1 MEENKKYNAADF
13 ARYHSGTMPPNEM
26 HAIEKAALEDPF
38 LADALDG
45 YAYSADTKKEID
57 EIKLRLNEKRKQKK
71 EFSLLSFSQN
81 TWWKIAAMV
90 LLIAGGGYL
99 FFFMNAKKEN
109 SLAVKQ
115 EVIKKEKDE
124 MISHV
129 NNDSTS
135 AETNIAFEKPPA
147 EKDKISSRQ
156 LPAPVYKSHESRA
169 AGVVTQK
176 ELIQREMEI
185 SQDRS
190 SVQKADAVAMNKT
203 AIAPNV
209 KIDDS
214 ANKTLFLSSDT
225 DASMAAFPKDVSK
238 EVSKDSANGLV
249 MEDKKPS
256 MEEVVV
262 VGYGSTKR
270 SKVTEELKGKVSG
283 IQTDGK
289 IPLPRE
295 GFENFNQYIKDSALV
310 ILDLTGQRVSANVL
324 LSFRLN
330 MKGRPMAI
338 EVIESSCKA
347 CESEAVRLLK
357 NGPAWKGSSGAKGN
371 VRIQF

>member
-13 ARYHSGTMPPNEM
+13 ARYHSGAMPPNEM

-57 EIKLRLNEKRKQKK
+57 EIKLRLDEKRKQKK
-71 EFSLLSFSQN
+71 TFSLLSFSQN
-81 TWWKIAAMV
+81 TWWKIAAMFV
-90 LLIAGGGYL
+90 VICGAGYL
-99 FFFMNAKKEN
+99 FFFMNVKKEN
-109 SLAVKQ
+109 FLAVKR

-124 MISHV
+124 MSSHV
-129 NNDSTS
+129 NNDSTA
-135 AETNIAFEKPPA
+135 AETNIAFQKPPA
-147 EKDKISSRQ
+147 LKDKMRPRK
-156 LPAPVYKSHESRA
+156 LPDPVYKSDESP
-169 AGVVTQK
+169 AGGELRQK
-176 ELIQREMEI
+176 EVIQREMEI

-190 SVQKADAVAMNKT
+190 RVQKEDAVAMNKT
-203 AIAPNV
+203 AIAPNI

-214 ANKTLFLSSDT
+214 VNKTLFRSSDT
-225 DASMAAFPKDVSK
+225 DASIAVSPK
-238 EVSKDSANGLV
+238 EFSKDSTNGLV

>member
-1 MEENKKYNAADF
+1 MEENKKYNANDF

-45 YAYSADTKKEID
+45 YAYSADAKKEID
-57 EIKLRLNEKRKQKK
+57 EIRFRLEEKRKQKK
-71 EFSLLSFSQN
+71 AFSLASFSQDS
-81 TWWKIAAMV
+81 WWKIAAMV

-99 FFFMNAKKEN
+99 FFFLTVKKEN

-124 MISHV
+124 MVSHL
-129 NNDSTS
+129 NNDSVT
-135 AETNIAFEKPPA
+135 AESNIAFEKAPA
-147 EKDKISSRQ
+147 VKDKISPRQ
-156 LPAPVYKSHESRA
+156 LTAPVYKSHESLA

-176 ELIQREMEI
+176 EVIQREMEI

-190 SVQKADAVAMNKT
+190 RVQKADAVAMNKT
-203 AIAPNV
+203 SIAPNV

-214 ANKTLFLSSDT
+214 ANKTLFRSPDT
-225 DASMAAFPKDVSK
+225 DASIAAFPK
-238 EVSKDSANGLV
+238 EVSKDSANSLA
-249 MEDKKPS
+249 MNDKKPS
-256 MEEVVV
+256 MAEVVV

-270 SKVTEELKGKVSG
+270 SKVTEELTGKVSG

-289 IPLPRE
+289 IPSPRE
-295 GFENFNQYIKDSALV
+295 GIENFNQYIKDSAVV
-310 ILDLTGQRVSANVL
+310 ILDSTGQRVSANVL

-330 MKGRPMAI
+330 KKGYPRDIA
-338 EVIESSCKA
+338 VIESSCKP
-347 CESEAVRLLK
+347 CETEAIILLK
-357 NGPAWKGSSGAKGN
+357 NGPAWTGNTGAKGL

>member
-1 MEENKKYNAADF
+1 MEENKKYTVADF
-13 ARYHSGTMPPNEM
+13 ARYHSGAMPPNEM
-26 HAIEKAALEDPF
+26 HALEKAALEDPF

-57 EIKLRLNEKRKQKK
+57 EIKLRLDEKRKQKK
-71 EFSLLSFSQN
+71 AFPLLSFSQN
-81 TWWKIAAMV
+81 TWWKIAAMI

-99 FFFMNAKKEN
+99 FFFLTVKKEN

-115 EVIKKEKDE
+115 EVIKKEKNE

-129 NNDSTS
+129 NNDSIA

-147 EKDKISSRQ
+147 IKDKIGPRK
-156 LPAPVYKSHESRA
+156 LPDPVYKSAESRA
-169 AGVVTQK
+169 AGVVTRK

-238 EVSKDSANGLV
+238 EVSKDSANALA
-249 MEDKKPS
+249 MKDKKPS
-256 MEEVVV
+256 MAEVVV

-289 IPLPRE
+289 ILLPRE
-295 GFENFNQYIKDSALV
+295 GLENFNQYIKDSAVV
-310 ILDLTGQRVSANVL
+310 ILDSAGQRLTANIL

-330 MKGRPMAI
+330 KKNYPRDI

-347 CESEAVRLLK
+347 CESEAIRLLK
-357 NGPAWKGSSGAKGN
+357 NGPAWTGSSGAKGI